1 MSTKEL
7 CNTNFTVL
15 FLNQKQVNE
24 ISYHTSCFLLHKAP
38 LDLKFTP
45 AAVLESAAFVRG
57 LAKDLFKAL
66 KEGAVQFSKVLKH
79 RGRSM
84 GFDFLSMQM
93 PSSL

>member
-1 MSTKEL
+1 MRFPTIHRVSSCIKHLLTL
-7 CNTNFTVL
+7 SL
-15 FLNQKQVNE
+15 HQQQFLKVQ
-24 ISYHTSCFLLHKAP
+24 P
-38 LDLKFTP
+38 
-45 AAVLESAAFVRG
+45 FVRG